1 MIFIKMNIFFYLLA
15 KNLISNLVC
24 KVEDRIDVDKAL
36 NHPFVAVKSKESMKM
51 IESLYN
57 IDEMEMVEDNNSP
70 SQNIALINQFF

>member
-24 KVEDRIDVDKAL
+24 KVEDRIDVDKDL